1 MAYRMVPRVPMLA
14 VADQSGILWQHY
26 NGPAGASSN
35 SRIRGPY
42 IEWLNPVQRQ
52 HFLRL
57 GLVEEIDAAL
67 TPTPLPAPIDPEPE
81 PIDLDADTD
90 DTPDAVGADTHRV
103 AECMAALDRLGV
115 PRDAGAPKARSA
127 VREAGEKFGND
138 VVAAAVRQRKFSL
151 SRTAEDD
158 EEESFEVVQF
168 QNVRVDLGGRHG

>member
-26 NGPAGASSN
+26 NGPAGAGSN
-35 SRIRGPY
+35 ARIRGPY
-42 IEWLNPVQRQ
+42 IEWLNPVQRE

-57 GLVEEIDAAL
+57 GLVEEIADPQDVIVAAPLL
-67 TPTPLPAPIDPEPE
+67 TVPNSTPDEPV
-81 PIDLDADTD
+81 DLDA
-90 DTPDAVGADTHRV
+90 ARV

-127 VREAGEKFGND
+127 VRAAGEKFGND

-168 QNVRVDLGGRHG
+168 